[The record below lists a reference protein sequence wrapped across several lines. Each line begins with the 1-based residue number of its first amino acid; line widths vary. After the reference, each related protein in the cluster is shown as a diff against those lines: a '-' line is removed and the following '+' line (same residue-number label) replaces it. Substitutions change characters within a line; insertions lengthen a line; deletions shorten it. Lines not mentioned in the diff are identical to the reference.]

1 MLEEQELSLTVMSSQ
16 PPDPVDS
23 SADTPVVPQWL
34 SLALAEERTRLARE
48 LHDTVAQTLAALVRC
63 LDEIE
68 EPRAEVQ
75 EARALAHSAL
85 EEVRRAIWGLRP
97 ALLEALPFHEALA
110 REVERI
116 ADEGKLSSRVSVLG
130 QPRALLPQQEIALFR
145 IAQEALSNTVRHAAA
160 RRVKA
165 TLAYEEGGIALT
177 LEDDGQGFDPAASG
191 VLSRPFPPSS
201 ADDAAWP
208 PYFAAADVVGPYKG
222 GELQGHFGLQNM
234 RERARQAGGS
244 VKLESAPGEGTRILV
259 HVPYLPGDLPG
270 GTAQGQSSH
279 PSTLLQGVSLVPTA
293 STLASRLSPAA
304 IPAAPAAEPGT
315 SGAKIR
321 VLIADDH
328 ALTRGGIRRLLEGE
342 PDMEVVGEAADG
354 LQVLAEAQDLGPQ
367 VILMDVRMPGMDGVE
382 ALRQLRAAHH
392 DVRVLMLSAYGE
404 DEEVFESLKAGASG
418 YVLKDVAPQEL
429 IHAIRAVVRG
439 ETLLAPGLTG
449 KLVDRFG
456 RMARGEGVAPALT
469 ARETEV
475 LHALANGLR
484 NKEIA
489 RQLHVSER
497 TVTFHLEHIFQKLQ
511 VSSRTEALSRA
522 LELGLLKP

>member
-1 MLEEQELSLTVMSSQ
+1 
-16 PPDPVDS
+16 
-23 SADTPVVPQWL
+23 L

-48 LHDTVAQTLAALVRC
+48 LHDTVAQMLAALVRC

-68 EPRAEVQ
+68 EPRAEMQ

-110 REVERI
+110 REVERM
-116 ADEGKLSSRVSVLG
+116 ADEGKLSSRVNVLG
-130 QPRALLPQQEIALFR
+130 QPRALLLQQEMALFR

-165 TLAYEEGGIALT
+165 TLAYGEGGVNLA
-177 LEDDGQGFDPAASG
+177 LEDDGQGFDSAMSG
-191 VLSRPFPPSS
+191 VSGRPFPTSS
-201 ADDAAWP
+201 SDDAAWP
-208 PYFAAADVVGPYKG
+208 PYFPAADVVGPYEGDK
-222 GELQGHFGLQNM
+222 LQGHFGLQNM

-244 VKLESAPGEGTRILV
+244 LKLESVPGKGTRIVV
-259 HVPYLPGDLPG
+259 HMSYLSG
-270 GTAQGQSSH
+270 GVAQEQSPR
-279 PSTLLQGVSLVPTA
+279 PSAPLQEFSSSGI
-293 STLASRLSPAA
+293 SPAFA
-304 IPAAPAAEPGT
+304 SSFPPAAMRESEPGA
-315 SGAKIR
+315 SDAKIR

-328 ALTRGGIRRLLEGE
+328 ALTRAGIRRLLESE
-342 PDMEVVGEAADG
+342 PDMEVASEAADG
-354 LQVLAEAQDLGPQ
+354 LQALAEAQDLGPQ
-367 VILMDVRMPGMDGVE
+367 VILMDVRMPGMDGME
-382 ALRQLRAAHH
+382 ALRQLRAAQHA
-392 DVRVLMLSAYGE
+392 VRVLMLSAYGE

-429 IHAIRAVVRG
+429 VRMIRAVARG
-439 ETLLAPGLTG
+439 ETLLAPELTG

-456 RMARGEGVAPALT
+456 RLARGESAAPTLT
-469 ARETEV
+469 SRETEV

-489 RQLHVSER
+489 RQLQVSER
-497 TVTFHLEHIFQKLQ
+497 TITFHLEHIYQKLQ